1 MSERS
6 ESPRPGTKV
15 YTTKTAKIWICK
27 EEIFHISCL
36 PGSVHGLEEAL
47 ENMEV
52 FPTEGKV
59 ELPVLADIR
68 HVKAIERE
76 AREVYRSRDKYNMQ
90 VSALAILVGSPLS
103 RAIGN
108 FFIGLSRM
116 PMPTRLFT
124 SEADAVQWLKEARG
138 K

>member
-6 ESPRPGTKV
+6 KRPRPGTTIH
-15 YTTKTAKIWICK
+15 TTKTAKIWICE

-36 PGSVHGLEEAL
+36 PGSVHRLEEAL
-47 ENMEV
+47 ENMAV
-52 FPTEGKV
+52 FPAEGKD

-76 AREVYRSRDKYNMQ
+76 AREVYRNRDKYNMQ

-124 SEADAVQWLKEARG
+124 SESDAVQWLKEARV

>member
-1 MSERS
+1 
-6 ESPRPGTKV
+6 
-15 YTTKTAKIWICK
+15 
-27 EEIFHISCL
+27 
-36 PGSVHGLEEAL
+36 
-47 ENMEV
+47 MEV
-52 FPTEGKV
+52 FPAETRE

-76 AREVYRSRDKYNMQ
+76 AREVYRSREKYNME
-90 VSALAILVGSPLS
+90 VTALAILVGSPLS

-124 SEADAVQWLKEARG
+124 SEADAIRWLKGVRAR
-138 K
+138 

>member
-1 MSERS
+1 MDPPDSS
-6 ESPRPGTKV
+6 SPETKV
-15 YTTKTAKIWICK
+15 YTTKTAKIWICD
-27 EEIFHISCL
+27 EQIFHISCL

-52 FPTEGKV
+52 FPAEVTKE
-59 ELPVLADIR
+59 ELAVLADIR

-76 AREVYRSRDKYNMQ
+76 AREIYRSREKYNMQ
-90 VSALAILVGSPLS
+90 VCALAILVGSPLS

-124 SEADAVQWLKEARG
+124 SEADAVQWLKEARV

>member
-1 MSERS
+1 MEHLD
-6 ESPRPGTKV
+6 SPSPGTEV
-15 YTTKTAKIWICK
+15 YTTSTAKIWIC
-27 EEIFHISCL
+27 EEGIFHISCL
-36 PGSVHGLEEAL
+36 PGSVHGLKEAL
-47 ENMEV
+47 ENMAV
-52 FPTEGKV
+52 FPAEAKD
-59 ELPVLADIR
+59 EIPVLADIR
-68 HVKAIERE
+68 RVKAIERE
-76 AREVYRSRDKYNMQ
+76 AREIYRSRERYNMR

-124 SEADAVQWLKEARG
+124 SDVDAVKWLKEARV